1 MQEEFQFAIFS
12 PIIVKHPADV
22 TRICKCAAD
31 YNNANTGERS
41 PAFVLSNLPSK
52 LANILQLEISRNG
65 DSTFNVHVRTII
77 DRLTLTQRIHCC
89 QRKTTSLPL
98 KNVSSFTVKASLAE
112 EETND
117 ACSPLSTRAFSSF
130 YIVEQN

>member
-1 MQEEFQFAIFS
+1 M
-12 PIIVKHPADV
+12 KHPADV
-22 TRICKCAAD
+22 TRICKCAGD

-52 LANILQLEISRNG
+52 LANILQLEISGNG

-77 DRLTLTQRIHCC
+77 DRPTLTQRIYRC
-89 QRKTTSLPL
+89 QRKTTSLTL

-117 ACSPLSTRAFSSF
+117 ARSPLSATALSSF
-130 YIVEQN
+130 YIVERN